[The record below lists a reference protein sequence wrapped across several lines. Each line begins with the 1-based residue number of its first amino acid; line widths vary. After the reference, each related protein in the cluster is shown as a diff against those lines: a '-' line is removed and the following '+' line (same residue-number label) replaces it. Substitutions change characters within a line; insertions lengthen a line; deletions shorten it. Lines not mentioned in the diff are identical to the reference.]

1 MRKILKHL
9 ISIIIAIIIVLLIQ
23 AFVITGSVVKDNTM
37 SPNLKENDRIFVN
50 KIKPTFDL
58 LDNNDIIMYRNGD
71 DIQYSR
77 IIGKPGQSIAFKG
90 GKLIRDDRQV
100 DEPFTQN
107 SIENLSLRD
116 IKNSESDIIPPNA
129 YFVLNDQRT
138 NKHDSRTLGYIKK
151 EDIIGNVSMRYYPFK
166 KFTVDFN

>member
-50 KIKPTFDL
+50 KIQSTFDL

-100 DEPFTQN
+100 DEPYTQN

-116 IKNSESDIIPPNA
+116 IKILKVISYHQMLILCSMINVRISMI
-129 YFVLNDQRT
+129 
-138 NKHDSRTLGYIKK
+138 LGHWAILRKK
-151 EDIIGNVSMRYYPFK
+151 ILSVML
-166 KFTVDFN
+166 V

>member
-50 KIKPTFDL
+50 KIKSTFDL

-100 DEPFTQN
+100 DEPLPKT
-107 SIENLSLRD
+107 
-116 IKNSESDIIPPNA
+116 A
-129 YFVLNDQRT
+129 
-138 NKHDSRTLGYIKK
+138 
-151 EDIIGNVSMRYYPFK
+151 
-166 KFTVDFN
+166 